1 LPESASAV
9 QASARLELEGFVEK
23 NGAPERP
30 AWHGALGQIES
41 VVRFAGDRATRQSRI
56 GLAGVLTPPSA
67 VPKLPM

>member
-1 LPESASAV
+1 LSWKG
-9 QASARLELEGFVEK
+9 LLKK

-41 VVRFAGDRATRQSRI
+41 VVRFVGDRATHQSRI